1 MSSVSATLKP
11 CNFKSRKYG
20 VREQAEVG
28 VMANTMVR
36 LVAVDRQQWVVLIKV
51 QVEATV
57 LGAGVE
63 AVELVRE
70 TDAVISGSILL
81 LAGVVREAMAG
92 KVRDIGTT
100 QQTEGLVVGTAGED
114 IRILSDLKMIY
125 IRKIPDCTVNGLLML
140 KSNGF

>member
-1 MSSVSATLKP
+1 
-11 CNFKSRKYG
+11 
-20 VREQAEVG
+20 
-28 VMANTMVR
+28 MAR
-36 LVAVDRQQWVVLIKV
+36 
-51 QVEATV
+51 
-57 LGAGVE
+57 VE

-70 TDAVISGSILL
+70 ADVVISGSILL
-81 LAGVVREAMAG
+81 LAGVVREVMAG

-140 KSNGF
+140 KTNGF

>member
-1 MSSVSATLKP
+1 M
-11 CNFKSRKYG
+11 
-20 VREQAEVG
+20 
-28 VMANTMVR
+28 
-36 LVAVDRQQWVVLIKV
+36 VLIKV

-57 LGAGVE
+57 LVARVE

-70 TDAVISGSILL
+70 ADVVISGSILL

-114 IRILSDLKMIY
+114 IRILSDLK
-125 IRKIPDCTVNGLLML
+125 
-140 KSNGF
+140 